1 MGELVVFLYLPSLS
15 TIKLCP
21 AFAYYGGQAGQEDAG
36 RLFQAEYNSALLNL
50 QLVTCNWE
58 KKVILIFT

>member
-21 AFAYYGGQAGQEDAG
+21 AFTYYGGQAGQEDPG
-36 RLFQAEYNSALLNL
+36 RLFSAEYNSALLNWFF
-50 QLVTCNWE
+50 VPKNNPFVTTCN
-58 KKVILIFT
+58 L